1 MDNLIIKNDQ
11 NQEAT
16 INNILRQINDNVES
30 IYYNE
35 NDETALHVAVN
46 LFLITDISE
55 ELRLN
60 IVKNLV
66 QNGAKINAR
75 NKFKCTPLHYAACN
89 GDLDIVHYFLDHGAQ
104 IEAKDDVERTPIVFA
119 VYKNHFEIVKCLIEK
134 GAQLDNNEYGYTA
147 LHIAAEYSSLEMVKL
162 LVQNGAKIDKTTIK
176 NHTPFEIADQNNRQ
190 DIALYLLQKKRE
202 AKNIIPKEN
211 FSNKEPCIICTEP
224 RNELFVLIPCGHI
237 SLCEPCSYALM
248 RQTNPKCPSCR
259 ASVQDYTK
267 VFFQSSL

>member
-1 MDNLIIKNDQ
+1 MDNLISKNDQ
-11 NQEAT
+11 NLEDT
-16 INNILRQINDNVES
+16 ITNILRQINDIVES
-30 IYYNE
+30 NK
-35 NDETALHVAVN
+35 ETALHVALGIQVP
-46 LFLITDISE
+46 SE

-60 IVKNLV
+60 IVKNLI
-66 QNGAKINAR
+66 QNGAEINAR
-75 NKFKCTPLHYAACN
+75 DKHKFTPLHYATEN
-89 GDLDIVHYFLDHGAQ
+89 GDLEIVQHLLDHGAH
-104 IEAKDDVERTPIVFA
+104 IEAKNDVKRPPLLFA
-119 VYKNHFEIVKCLIEK
+119 VGENHLEVVKCLIEK

-211 FSNKEPCIICTEP
+211 FSNKEPCIICLEP
-224 RNELFVLIPCGHI
+224 RNDLYVLNPCGHI
-237 SLCEPCSYALM
+237 SLCEPCSYDLM

-259 ASVQDYTK
+259 ASVQDYSK
-267 VFFQSSL
+267 VFFQSPL